1 LIVEK
6 HYDLTEVE
14 LARPAESSASAGG
27 MGLRMFTR
35 ITLVASFLCSSFVL
49 QSLGLSMAGFDDRA
63 TISLSCLIL
72 PSSEIR
78 ESNSRKKLGKRFFF

>member
-49 QSLGLSMAGFDDRA
+49 QSLGSMRLA
-63 TISLSCLIL
+63 
-72 PSSEIR
+72 
-78 ESNSRKKLGKRFFF
+78 RKAVDGYNI